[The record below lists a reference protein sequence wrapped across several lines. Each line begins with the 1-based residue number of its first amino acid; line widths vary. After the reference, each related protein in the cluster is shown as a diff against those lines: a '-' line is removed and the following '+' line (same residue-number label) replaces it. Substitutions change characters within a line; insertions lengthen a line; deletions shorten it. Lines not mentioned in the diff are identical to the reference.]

1 MSIGPVLFEI
11 YCYAP
16 DELGPFPCHKNV
28 VSEFCLRNGKC
39 PYASAIPTSLS
50 VVALSDVGLFSLF
63 VGKVVYWIDQI
74 YCFLKW
80 MILPRK
86 FALNDLESVEDE
98 INDPAFLTWAKL
110 PNTEVYQFAQWLN
123 KVHEDADEFKEEALD
138 PDSEESKGQDLS
150 AEQFLV

>member
-63 VGKVVYWIDQI
+63 VGKVVYWIDQLYYI
-74 YCFLKW
+74 IKW
-80 MILPRK
+80 IILPRK
-86 FALNDLESVEDE
+86 FALNDLENIEDVV
-98 INDPAFLTWAKL
+98 NDPAFLTWAKVPDIEL
-110 PNTEVYQFAQWLN
+110 YQFAQWLN
-123 KVHEDADEFKEEALD
+123 QVHEDEAKFKEEALA
-138 PDSEESKGQDLS
+138 PDSEGKNLS